1 MANIVN
7 RAVKKANVI
16 INNNLEHLKT
26 IMGNSNKTQNEKIIV
41 SYIDVNSL
49 NLDKLLDKEVDILFN
64 NYINHKYDILGSG
77 WVNVNLQE
85 QELLKKQAS
94 ATYSGS
100 YKLINWY
107 KDFKSGYVWSS
118 KLFCKKIKIGKQK
131 GVDIKIPW
139 ELARLHHLVQLA
151 VFSIKNET
159 RRSEAITEFQNQITD
174 FYLNNP
180 VYYGVNWA
188 CTMDVGIRAAN
199 MVIAYDIFSQS
210 NNDSTLSDSFKN
222 TFYDCL
228 YEHCNF
234 IYNNLEYSEKLTS
247 NHYLANVAGLLIAS
261 LYLKET
267 PESDKWVLFSI
278 NEIINEF
285 KKQFYDDGGNFES
298 SSGYHRLSLE
308 MIIYSVPYII
318 GFYNKD
324 KDRFRKI
331 FKNKNTNSIEEF
343 FGNDFIERF
352 NNAVLFLNDLVK
364 PNGNIVQIGDND
376 SGRFVKLS
384 SSGSIL
390 SKDELKEYLNL
401 NDKRFDAENYF
412 DENNLDCRNTLS
424 AASALIAGEFGEYKN
439 LYPLEYSFIKS
450 LCGEKSFFKIKSD
463 DANEKPIELSNIV
476 NVDYPYSIETKIKND
491 KGISL
496 KQGLEFKYYSD
507 NGFVVYKSHIM
518 HMVIYAVPLGQNGI
532 GGHTHLDKG
541 CVELFLNGKEVYSDP
556 GSYLYTSD
564 LEMRNKFRSYEA
576 HNGIVVKDENI
587 RAKMQ
592 NSLKI
597 NPFMVNLNYTVKF
610 MEVNN
615 FYLALMV
622 KYEYFEHIR
631 EVTINDDSIVIKDF
645 CSVDFEQNFN
655 KFEYFSNGY
664 GKIKKYKS

>member
-1 MANIVN
+1 MVSIIN

-16 INNNLEHLKT
+16 INNNMEHLKV
-26 IMGNSNKTQNEKIIV
+26 IMGNSSKTQNEKITV
-41 SYIDVNSL
+41 SYVDVNSL
-49 NLDKLLDKEVDILFN
+49 NLDKLKDKEVNILFN
-64 NYINHKYDILGSG
+64 NYIDHKYDILGSG
-77 WVNVNLQE
+77 WINVNHDE
-85 QELLKKQAS
+85 QIKKKAS
-94 ATYSGS
+94 GTYSDA
-100 YKLINWY
+100 YKLINWH
-107 KDFKSGYVWSS
+107 KDFKSGYEWSS

-159 RRSEAITEFQNQITD
+159 KRSEAIMEFQNQVTD

-210 NNDSTLSDSFKN
+210 SNDSKLSDSFKN
-222 TFYDCL
+222 IFYDCL

-234 IYNNLEYSEKLTS
+234 IHNNLEYSEKLTS
-247 NHYLANVAGLLIAS
+247 NHYLANITGLLIAS

-267 PESDKWVLFSI
+267 PESDKWILFSV

-285 KKQFYDDGGNFES
+285 KKQFYCDGGNFES
-298 SSGYHRLSLE
+298 SSCYHRLSLE
-308 MIIYSVPYII
+308 MIIYSISYII
-318 GFYNKD
+318 SFYNKD
-324 KDRFRKI
+324 KNRFKKI
-331 FKNKNTNSIEEF
+331 FKDKNANSIEDF
-343 FGNDFIERF
+343 FGNDFMQRF

-364 PNGNIVQIGDND
+364 PNGNIAQIGDND
-376 SGRFVKLS
+376 SGRFVKLVP
-384 SSGSIL
+384 SGIIL
-390 SKDELKEYLNL
+390 NKDELKEYLNL
-401 NDKRFDAENYF
+401 KDKEFDTENYF
-412 DENNLDCRNTLS
+412 DENNLDGRNTLS
-424 AASALIAGEFGEYKN
+424 SASALIDNEFGEYQN
-439 LYPLEYSFIKS
+439 LYPLEYSFIRS
-450 LCGEKSFFKIKSD
+450 LCEDKSPLKIKSID
-463 DANEKPIELSNIV
+463 SNERPIEFSHIV
-476 NVDYPYSIETKIKND
+476 NIDYPFSKETKIKSET
-491 KGISL
+491 GISL
-496 KQGLEFKYYSD
+496 KEGLEFKYYSD
-507 NGFVVYKSHIM
+507 SGIVIYKSDIM
-518 HMVIYAVPLGQNGI
+518 HMIVYAVPLGQNGI

-541 CVELFLNGKEVYSDP
+541 CIELFLNGKEIYSDP

-564 LEMRNKFRSYEA
+564 LEMRNKFRSYKA
-576 HNGIVVKDENI
+576 HNGIIVKNENI
-587 RAKMQ
+587 RIKMQ

-631 EVTINDDSIVIKDF
+631 EVAINDDSIIIKDF
-645 CSVDFEQNFN
+645 CSVDFEQNFS